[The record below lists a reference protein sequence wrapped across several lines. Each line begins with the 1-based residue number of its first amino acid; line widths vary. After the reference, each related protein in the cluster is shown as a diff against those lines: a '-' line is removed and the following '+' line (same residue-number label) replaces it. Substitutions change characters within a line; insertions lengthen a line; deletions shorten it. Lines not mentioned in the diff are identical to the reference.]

1 MDDYPKIIMEE
12 KADGYKFS
20 YKIATGMNEAKQ
32 YESLEKYLD
41 RDDKIIAQKL
51 ANVIATVNVF

>member
-1 MDDYPKIIMEE
+1 MEE

>member
-20 YKIATGMNEAKQ
+20 YKIATGMNEAK
-32 YESLEKYLD
+32 
-41 RDDKIIAQKL
+41 
-51 ANVIATVNVF
+51 